1 MFALVLI
8 SLGHLVGPIADQSR
22 LPLLPAAD
30 AWKALPRA
38 NPALPVWARTLAEP
52 LPRTTGY
59 MLELDAVHRAKNPLG
74 PVLAATLRWAAA
86 DALDCEYA
94 RAYAVA
100 DLRRAGLSA
109 AEVETATKGWKGL
122 PDDQRIAVAFT
133 RKLTTAGHA
142 ITDTEFADLLGGY
155 GPARTVAIVHTIAH
169 ANFQN
174 RVFLALGAKVEPGG
188 PVPPFEV
195 KLDAEARAKLVAPP
209 RPPWAE
215 VTKTVTNPS
224 GPAKP
229 EWDTKSHSEL
239 ETLLA
244 SQKARK
250 GRIPLPDSA
259 VIESLP
265 VESRPQARR
274 VVWTN
279 VSMGYQP
286 TLTRAWFDTMGTFQ
300 QEAKFDRV
308 FSNSFFWVVTRS
320 NDCFY

>member
-8 SLGHLVGPIADQSR
+8 SFGYAADAPR
-22 LPLLPAAD
+22 LPVLPDAD
-30 AWKALPRA
+30 AWKALPRE
-38 NPALPVWARTLAEP
+38 NPPLPVWAKALAGP
-52 LPRTTGY
+52 LPRTTGI

-86 DALDCEYA
+86 DAIGCEYA
-94 RAYAVA
+94 RAYAAA
-100 DLRRAGLSA
+100 DLRRAGLTDREVA
-109 AEVETATKGWKGL
+109 AATRGWKDL
-122 PDDQRIAVAFT
+122 PADDRAAVAFA

-142 ITDTEFADLLGGY
+142 ITDAEFADLLGRY
-155 GPARTVAIVHTIAH
+155 GPAKTVAVVHTVAH

-174 RVFLALGAKVEPGG
+174 RIFLALGAAVEPGG
-188 PVPPFEV
+188 PLPPFDV
-195 KLDAEARAKLVAPP
+195 KLDSAARAKLVASP
-209 RPPWAE
+209 RPLWE
-215 VTKTVTNPS
+215 QVTKAAVD
-224 GPAKP
+224 AKAP
-229 EWDTKSHSEL
+229 TRPDWDWKSHAEL

-250 GRIPLPDSA
+250 GRIPLPDPA
-259 VIESLP
+259 VIDTIP

-274 VVWTN
+274 VLWTN

-286 TLTRAWFDTMGTFQ
+286 VLTKTWFDTMSAFQ

-308 FSNSFFWVVTRS
+308 FSNSYFWVVTRS